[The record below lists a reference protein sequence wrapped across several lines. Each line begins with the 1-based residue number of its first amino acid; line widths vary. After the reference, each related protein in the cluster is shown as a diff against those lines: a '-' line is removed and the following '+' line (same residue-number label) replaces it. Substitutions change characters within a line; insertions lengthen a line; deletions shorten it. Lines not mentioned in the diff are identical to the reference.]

1 MPLLKIQSYPGVRQV
16 FIASE
21 DISHLAVVEISSAGP
36 QYVKSGV
43 SGVSGRVAGV
53 LYGAVTSALGS
64 GKVCR
69 VVTQGIVSGVVCASS
84 IEAGDRVT
92 LASGGRIAAFNTIT
106 PLIDLLS
113 GTMASG
119 AVGVDGQALVGTSGL
134 ISGVTG
140 IRAINTAQVLGKAL
154 ASGGGA
160 GSGIPILVTL
170 GG

>member
-1 MPLLKIQSYPGVRQV
+1 MPLLRIEHYPGVKQV

-21 DISHLAVVEISSAGP
+21 AISHLAVVEISPAGP

-43 SGVSGRVAGV
+43 FGTSGGVAGV
-53 LYGAVTSALGS
+53 LYGAVTSALSS
-64 GKVCR
+64 GKICR

-84 IEAGDRVT
+84 INAGDRVT

-106 PLIDLLS
+106 VLGAGGGLVSGLQAASGIISGWATTLVS
-113 GTMASG
+113 GTPF
-119 AVGVDGQALVGTSGL
+119 
-134 ISGVTG
+134 
-140 IRAINTAQVLGKAL
+140 NTAQVLGKAL

-160 GSGIPILVTL
+160 GSGIPVLVTL

>member
-1 MPLLKIQSYPGVRQV
+1 MPLLKIQKYPGFRQV
-16 FIASE
+16 FIAGE
-21 DISHLAVVEISSAGP
+21 AISHLAVVEISSYGP
-36 QYVKSGV
+36 QYVKSGI

-69 VVTQGIVSGVVCASS
+69 VVTQGIVSGVVCADV

-92 LASGGRIAAFNTIT
+92 LASGGRIEAFNTIT

-113 GTMASG
+113 GTIASG
-119 AVGVDGQALVGTSGL
+119 AVGVDEKGLVGTSGL

-154 ASGGGA
+154 ASGGL
-160 GSGIPILVTL
+160 GSGIPILITL

>member
-1 MPLLKIQSYPGVRQV
+1 MPLLRIQSYPSFRQI

-21 DISHLAVVEISSAGP
+21 VISHLAVVEISSAGP

-84 IEAGDRVT
+84 INAGDR
-92 LASGGRIAAFNTIT
+92 GD
-106 PLIDLLS
+106 P
-113 GTMASG
+113 
-119 AVGVDGQALVGTSGL
+119 GQRRQDSS
-134 ISGVTG
+134 I
-140 IRAINTAQVLGKAL
+140 
-154 ASGGGA
+154 
-160 GSGIPILVTL
+160 
-170 GG
+170 